1 MKKLWMIAGSAL
13 VMSACSDNVA
23 EMNPAPAGNNNFV
36 TLAEISASLP
46 VTRAYLEDVEFGAG
60 KEVKTFWSS
69 GDCITVWSEQEPER
83 LLLYRLKSG
92 ADTPNAVF
100 EVVGN
105 EEGVHGTQFYAL
117 YNWFSF
123 IPVMF
128 PGVHGTQFYALY
140 NGSSSASKQI
150 TLNSVQNNNINRPSN
165 NIAEGAAPMAAY
177 AAVED
182 GNLSNVRFAFKNLC
196 GIMAVTLT
204 TDADA
209 ALGSITLNSTANLTG
224 SGEVRFVNGEPSFRI
239 GANAG
244 KSISRELGNYK
255 VKGGE
260 PNTFYFVVPAQS
272 YGYLALDVMSSTNP
286 KPVWSRTRTIA
297 DGLSVGAGSIT
308 RIANVTVRTV
318 APHVYKVGDI
328 YPNGAAGGDV
338 KGIVF
343 EAAQDGQSGKIAA
356 LKDCSVNGTE
366 VSDEIG
372 TYYWYSWGPST
383 AALNSISDGKAN
395 TEAVRGNSADYPAF
409 AAAQALGDGWYLP
422 ARDELSTL
430 FDMQGELINKG
441 GYQEMLGIAYWS
453 STLTGSARA
462 KKINYYDA
470 VEAAMATVSLS
481 GQSTVEGSVR
491 AIAQFEIK

>member
-23 EMNPAPAGNNNFV
+23 EMNPAPAGNNDFV

-46 VTRAYLEDVEFGAG
+46 ATRAYLEDVEFGAG

-105 EEGVHGTQFYAL
+105 EE
-117 YNWFSF
+117 
-123 IPVMF
+123 
-128 PGVHGTQFYALY
+128 GVHGTQFYALY

-308 RIANVTVRTV
+308 RIANVTVKTA
-318 APHVYKVGDI
+318 APHVYVEGDL
-328 YPNGAAGGDV
+328 YPNGATGDAV
-338 KGIVF
+338 KGIVY
-343 EAAQDGQSGKIAA
+343 EVAEDGLSGKMIYPRVLGTAKWTTLGADGDIPLSENGELNMEKAKKNIDAFPAFKLCADLPAVDNQSWYMPSRSELEA
-356 LKDCSVNGTE
+356 L
-366 VSDEIG
+366 I
-372 TYYWYSWGPST
+372 PSINVI
-383 AALNSISDGKAN
+383 NSSYKTLKGDDAGSLIPLN
-395 TEAVRGNSADYPAF
+395 TETSVRN
-409 AAAQALGDGWYLP
+409 
-422 ARDELSTL
+422 
-430 FDMQGELINKG
+430 
-441 GYQEMLGIAYWS
+441 WS
-453 STLTGSARA
+453 STGYVAPNNA
-462 KKINYYDA
+462 
-470 VEAAMATVSLS
+470 
-481 GQSTVEGSVR
+481 VR
-491 AIAQFEIK
+491 AYTARYSYTIDEETDEDISEWKISGSSVSSAYNVLAITKFKSK

>member
-23 EMNPAPAGNNNFV
+23 EMNPAPAGNNDFV

-46 VTRAYLEDVEFGAG
+46 ATRAYLEDVEFGAG

-117 YNWFSF
+117 YN
-123 IPVMF
+123 
-128 PGVHGTQFYALY
+128 
-140 NGSSSASKQI
+140 GSSSASKQN

-328 YPNGAAGGDV
+328 YPNGAVGGDV

-409 AAAQALGDGWYLP
+409 AAALALGDGWYLP

-481 GQSTVEGSVR
+481 SQSTVEGSVR

>member
-1 MKKLWMIAGSAL
+1 MIAGSAL

-23 EMNPAPAGNNNFV
+23 EMNPAPAGNNDFV

-46 VTRAYLEDVEFGAG
+46 ATRAYLEDVEFGAG

-105 EEGVHGTQFYAL
+105 EE
-117 YNWFSF
+117 
-123 IPVMF
+123 
-128 PGVHGTQFYALY
+128 GVHGTQFYALY

-308 RIANVTVRTV
+308 RIANVTVKTA
-318 APHVYKVGDI
+318 APHVYVEGDL
-328 YPNGAAGGDV
+328 YPNGATGDAV
-338 KGIVF
+338 KGIVY
-343 EAAQDGQSGKIAA
+343 EVAEDGLSGKMIYPRVLGTAKWTTLGADGDIPLSENGELNMEKAKKNIDAFPAFKLCADLPAVDNQSWYMPSRSELEA
-356 LKDCSVNGTE
+356 L
-366 VSDEIG
+366 I
-372 TYYWYSWGPST
+372 PSINVI
-383 AALNSISDGKAN
+383 NSSYKTLKGDDAGSLIPLN
-395 TEAVRGNSADYPAF
+395 TETSVRN
-409 AAAQALGDGWYLP
+409 
-422 ARDELSTL
+422 
-430 FDMQGELINKG
+430 
-441 GYQEMLGIAYWS
+441 WS
-453 STLTGSARA
+453 STGYVAPNNA
-462 KKINYYDA
+462 
-470 VEAAMATVSLS
+470 
-481 GQSTVEGSVR
+481 VR
-491 AIAQFEIK
+491 AYTARYSYTIDEETDEDISEWKISGSRVSSAYTVLAITKFKSK

>member
-23 EMNPAPAGNNNFV
+23 EMNPAPAGNNDFV

-46 VTRAYLEDVEFGAG
+46 ATRAYLEDVEFGAG

-105 EEGVHGTQFYAL
+105 EE
-117 YNWFSF
+117 
-123 IPVMF
+123 
-128 PGVHGTQFYALY
+128 GVHGTQFYALY

-308 RIANVTVRTV
+308 RIANVTVKTA
-318 APHVYKVGDI
+318 APHVYVEGDL
-328 YPNGAAGGDV
+328 YPNGATGDAV
-338 KGIVF
+338 KGIVY
-343 EAAQDGQSGKIAA
+343 EVAEDGLSGKMIYPRVLGTAKWTTLGADGDIPLSENGELNMEKAKKNIDAFPAFKLCADLPAVDNQSWYMPSRSELEA
-356 LKDCSVNGTE
+356 L
-366 VSDEIG
+366 I
-372 TYYWYSWGPST
+372 PSINVI
-383 AALNSISDGKAN
+383 NSSYKTLKGDDAGSLIPLN
-395 TEAVRGNSADYPAF
+395 TETSVRN
-409 AAAQALGDGWYLP
+409 
-422 ARDELSTL
+422 
-430 FDMQGELINKG
+430 
-441 GYQEMLGIAYWS
+441 WS
-453 STLTGSARA
+453 STGYVAPNNA
-462 KKINYYDA
+462 
-470 VEAAMATVSLS
+470 
-481 GQSTVEGSVR
+481 VR
-491 AIAQFEIK
+491 AYTARYSYTIDEDTDEDISEWKISGSSVSSAYNVLAITKFKSK

>member
-1 MKKLWMIAGSAL
+1 MIAGSAL

-23 EMNPAPAGNNNFV
+23 EMNPAPAGNNDFV

-46 VTRAYLEDVEFGAG
+46 ATRAYLEDVEFGAG

-105 EEGVHGTQFYAL
+105 EE
-117 YNWFSF
+117 
-123 IPVMF
+123 
-128 PGVHGTQFYALY
+128 GVHGTQFYALY

-308 RIANVTVRTV
+308 RIANVTVKTA
-318 APHVYKVGDI
+318 APHVYVEGDL
-328 YPNGAAGGDV
+328 YPNGATGDAV
-338 KGIVF
+338 KGIVY
-343 EAAQDGQSGKIAA
+343 EVAEDGLSGKMIYPRVLGTAKWTTLGADGDIPLSENGELNMEKAKKNIDAFPAFKLCADLPAVDNQSWYMPSRSELEA
-356 LKDCSVNGTE
+356 L
-366 VSDEIG
+366 I
-372 TYYWYSWGPST
+372 PSINVI
-383 AALNSISDGKAN
+383 NSSYKTLKGDDAGSLIPLN
-395 TEAVRGNSADYPAF
+395 TETSVRN
-409 AAAQALGDGWYLP
+409 
-422 ARDELSTL
+422 
-430 FDMQGELINKG
+430 
-441 GYQEMLGIAYWS
+441 WS
-453 STLTGSARA
+453 STGYVAPNNA
-462 KKINYYDA
+462 
-470 VEAAMATVSLS
+470 
-481 GQSTVEGSVR
+481 VR
-491 AIAQFEIK
+491 AYTARYSYTIDEETDEDISEWKISGSSVSSAYNVLAITKFKSK

>member
-46 VTRAYLEDVEFGAG
+46 ATRAYLEDVEFGAG

-105 EEGVHGTQFYAL
+105 EE
-117 YNWFSF
+117 
-123 IPVMF
+123 
-128 PGVHGTQFYALY
+128 GVHGTQFYALY

-308 RIANVTVRTV
+308 RIANVTVKTA
-318 APHVYKVGDI
+318 APHVYVEGDL
-328 YPNGAAGGDV
+328 YPNGATGDAV
-338 KGIVF
+338 KGIVY
-343 EAAQDGQSGKIAA
+343 EVAEDGLSGKMIYPRVLGTAKWTTLGADGDIPLSENGELNMEKAKKNIDAFPAFKLCADLPAVDNQSWYMPSRSELEA
-356 LKDCSVNGTE
+356 L
-366 VSDEIG
+366 I
-372 TYYWYSWGPST
+372 PSINVI
-383 AALNSISDGKAN
+383 NSSYKTLKGDDAGSLIPLN
-395 TEAVRGNSADYPAF
+395 TETSVRN
-409 AAAQALGDGWYLP
+409 
-422 ARDELSTL
+422 
-430 FDMQGELINKG
+430 
-441 GYQEMLGIAYWS
+441 WS
-453 STLTGSARA
+453 STGYVAPNNA
-462 KKINYYDA
+462 
-470 VEAAMATVSLS
+470 
-481 GQSTVEGSVR
+481 VR
-491 AIAQFEIK
+491 AYTARYSYTIDEETDEDISEWKISGSSVSSAYNVLAITKFKSK

>member
-1 MKKLWMIAGSAL
+1 MIAGSAL

-23 EMNPAPAGNNNFV
+23 EMNPAPAGNNDFV

-46 VTRAYLEDVEFGAG
+46 ATRAYLEDVEFGAG

-105 EEGVHGTQFYAL
+105 EE
-117 YNWFSF
+117 
-123 IPVMF
+123 
-128 PGVHGTQFYALY
+128 GVHGTQFYALY

-308 RIANVTVRTV
+308 RIANVTVKTA
-318 APHVYKVGDI
+318 APHVYVEGDL
-328 YPNGAAGGDV
+328 YPNGATGDAV
-338 KGIVF
+338 KGIVY
-343 EAAQDGQSGKIAA
+343 EVAEDGLSGKMIYPRVLGTAKWTTLGADGDIPLSENGELNMEKAKKNIDAFPAFKLCADLPAVDNQSWYMPSRSELEA
-356 LKDCSVNGTE
+356 L
-366 VSDEIG
+366 I
-372 TYYWYSWGPST
+372 PSINVI
-383 AALNSISDGKAN
+383 NSSYKTLKGDDAGSLIPLN
-395 TEAVRGNSADYPAF
+395 TETSVRN
-409 AAAQALGDGWYLP
+409 
-422 ARDELSTL
+422 
-430 FDMQGELINKG
+430 
-441 GYQEMLGIAYWS
+441 WS
-453 STLTGSARA
+453 STGYVAPNNA
-462 KKINYYDA
+462 
-470 VEAAMATVSLS
+470 
-481 GQSTVEGSVR
+481 VR
-491 AIAQFEIK
+491 AYTARYSYTIDEETDEDISEWKISGSSVSSAYNVLAITKYKSK

>member
-23 EMNPAPAGNNNFV
+23 EMNPAPAGNNDFV

-46 VTRAYLEDVEFGAG
+46 ATRAYLEDVEFGAG

-105 EEGVHGTQFYAL
+105 EE
-117 YNWFSF
+117 
-123 IPVMF
+123 
-128 PGVHGTQFYALY
+128 GVHGTQFYALY

-297 DGLSVGAGSIT
+297 DGLSVDAGSIT
-308 RIANVTVRTV
+308 RIANVTVKTA
-318 APHVYKVGDI
+318 APHVYVEGDL
-328 YPNGAAGGDV
+328 YPNGATGDAV
-338 KGIVF
+338 KGIVY
-343 EAAQDGQSGKIAA
+343 EVAEDGLSGKMIYPRVLGTAKWTTLGADGDIPLSENGELNMEKAKKNIDAFPAFKLCADLPAVDNQSWYMPSRSELEA
-356 LKDCSVNGTE
+356 L
-366 VSDEIG
+366 I
-372 TYYWYSWGPST
+372 PSINVI
-383 AALNSISDGKAN
+383 NSSYKTLKGDDAGSLIPLN
-395 TEAVRGNSADYPAF
+395 TETSVRN
-409 AAAQALGDGWYLP
+409 
-422 ARDELSTL
+422 
-430 FDMQGELINKG
+430 
-441 GYQEMLGIAYWS
+441 WS
-453 STLTGSARA
+453 STGYVAPNNA
-462 KKINYYDA
+462 
-470 VEAAMATVSLS
+470 
-481 GQSTVEGSVR
+481 VR
-491 AIAQFEIK
+491 AYTARYSYTIDEETDEDISEWKISGSSVSSAYNVLAITKFKSK

>member
-1 MKKLWMIAGSAL
+1 MIAGSAL

-23 EMNPAPAGNNNFV
+23 EMNPAPAGNNDFV

-46 VTRAYLEDVEFGAG
+46 ATRAYLEDVEFGAG

-105 EEGVHGTQFYAL
+105 EE
-117 YNWFSF
+117 
-123 IPVMF
+123 
-128 PGVHGTQFYALY
+128 GVHGTQFYALY

-297 DGLSVGAGSIT
+297 DGLSVDAGSIT
-308 RIANVTVRTV
+308 RIANVTVKTA
-318 APHVYKVGDI
+318 APHVYVEGDL
-328 YPNGAAGGDV
+328 YPNGATGDAV
-338 KGIVF
+338 KGIVY
-343 EAAQDGQSGKIAA
+343 EVAEDGLSGKMIYPRVLGTAKWTTLGADGDIPLSENGELNMEKAKKNIDAFPAFKLCADLPAVDNQSWYMPSRSELEA
-356 LKDCSVNGTE
+356 L
-366 VSDEIG
+366 I
-372 TYYWYSWGPST
+372 PSINVI
-383 AALNSISDGKAN
+383 NSSYKTLKGDDAGSLIPLN
-395 TEAVRGNSADYPAF
+395 TETSVRN
-409 AAAQALGDGWYLP
+409 
-422 ARDELSTL
+422 
-430 FDMQGELINKG
+430 
-441 GYQEMLGIAYWS
+441 WS
-453 STLTGSARA
+453 STGYVAPNNA
-462 KKINYYDA
+462 
-470 VEAAMATVSLS
+470 
-481 GQSTVEGSVR
+481 VR
-491 AIAQFEIK
+491 AYTARYSYTIDEETDEDISEWKISGSSVSSAYNVLAITKFKSK

>member
-46 VTRAYLEDVEFGAG
+46 ATRAYLEDVEFGAG

-105 EEGVHGTQFYAL
+105 EE
-117 YNWFSF
+117 
-123 IPVMF
+123 
-128 PGVHGTQFYALY
+128 GVHGTQFYALY

-297 DGLSVGAGSIT
+297 DGLSVDAGSIT

-356 LKDCSVNGTE
+356 L
-366 VSDEIG
+366 
-372 TYYWYSWGPST
+372 
-383 AALNSISDGKAN
+383 NSISDGKAN
-395 TEAVRGNSADYPAF
+395 TDAVQGNSANYPAF
-409 AAAQALGDGWYLP
+409 AAALALGDGWYLP

-481 GQSTVEGSVR
+481 SQSTVEGSVR

>member
-1 MKKLWMIAGSAL
+1 MIAGSAL

-46 VTRAYLEDVEFGAG
+46 ATRAYLEDVEFGAG

-105 EEGVHGTQFYAL
+105 EE
-117 YNWFSF
+117 
-123 IPVMF
+123 
-128 PGVHGTQFYALY
+128 GVHGTQFYALY

-297 DGLSVGAGSIT
+297 DGLSVDAGSIT
-308 RIANVTVRTV
+308 RIANVTVKTA
-318 APHVYKVGDI
+318 APHVYVEGDL
-328 YPNGAAGGDV
+328 YPNGATGDAV
-338 KGIVF
+338 KGIVY
-343 EAAQDGQSGKIAA
+343 EVAEDGLSGKMIYPRVLGTAKWTTLGADGDIPLSENGELNMEKAKKNIDAFPAFKLCADLPAVDNQSWYMPSRSELEA
-356 LKDCSVNGTE
+356 L
-366 VSDEIG
+366 I
-372 TYYWYSWGPST
+372 PSINVI
-383 AALNSISDGKAN
+383 NSSYKTLKGDDAGSLIPLN
-395 TEAVRGNSADYPAF
+395 TETSVRN
-409 AAAQALGDGWYLP
+409 
-422 ARDELSTL
+422 
-430 FDMQGELINKG
+430 
-441 GYQEMLGIAYWS
+441 WS
-453 STLTGSARA
+453 STGYVAPNNA
-462 KKINYYDA
+462 
-470 VEAAMATVSLS
+470 
-481 GQSTVEGSVR
+481 VR
-491 AIAQFEIK
+491 AYTARYSYTIDEETDEDISEWKISGSSVSSAYNVLAITKFKSK

>member
-46 VTRAYLEDVEFGAG
+46 ATRAYLEDVEFGAG

-105 EEGVHGTQFYAL
+105 EE
-117 YNWFSF
+117 
-123 IPVMF
+123 
-128 PGVHGTQFYALY
+128 GVHGTQFYALY

-297 DGLSVGAGSIT
+297 DGLSVDAGSIT
-308 RIANVTVRTV
+308 RIANVTVKTA
-318 APHVYKVGDI
+318 APHVYVEGDL
-328 YPNGAAGGDV
+328 YPNGATGDAV
-338 KGIVF
+338 KGIVY
-343 EAAQDGQSGKIAA
+343 EVAEDGLSGKMIYPRVLGTAKWTTLGADGDIPLSENGELNMEKAKKNIDAFPAFKLCADLPAVDNQSWYMPSRSELEA
-356 LKDCSVNGTE
+356 L
-366 VSDEIG
+366 I
-372 TYYWYSWGPST
+372 PSINVI
-383 AALNSISDGKAN
+383 NSSYKTLKGDDAGSLIPLN
-395 TEAVRGNSADYPAF
+395 TETSVRN
-409 AAAQALGDGWYLP
+409 
-422 ARDELSTL
+422 
-430 FDMQGELINKG
+430 
-441 GYQEMLGIAYWS
+441 WS
-453 STLTGSARA
+453 STGYVAPNNA
-462 KKINYYDA
+462 
-470 VEAAMATVSLS
+470 
-481 GQSTVEGSVR
+481 VR
-491 AIAQFEIK
+491 AYTARYSYTIDEETDEDISEWKISGSSVSSAYNVLAITKFKSK

>member
-23 EMNPAPAGNNNFV
+23 EMNPAPAGNNDFV

-46 VTRAYLEDVEFGAG
+46 ATRAYLEDVEFGAG

-105 EEGVHGTQFYAL
+105 EE
-117 YNWFSF
+117 
-123 IPVMF
+123 
-128 PGVHGTQFYALY
+128 GVHGTQFYALY

-255 VKGGE
+255 VKGGQ

-308 RIANVTVRTV
+308 RIANVTVKTA
-318 APHVYKVGDI
+318 APHVYVEGDL
-328 YPNGAAGGDV
+328 YPNGATGDAV
-338 KGIVF
+338 KGIVY
-343 EAAQDGQSGKIAA
+343 EVAEDGLSGKMIYPRVLGTAKWTTLGADGDIPLSENGELNMEKAKKNIDAFPAFKLCADLPAVDNQSWYMPSRSELEA
-356 LKDCSVNGTE
+356 L
-366 VSDEIG
+366 I
-372 TYYWYSWGPST
+372 PSINVI
-383 AALNSISDGKAN
+383 NSSYKTLKGDDAGSLIPLN
-395 TEAVRGNSADYPAF
+395 TETSVRN
-409 AAAQALGDGWYLP
+409 
-422 ARDELSTL
+422 
-430 FDMQGELINKG
+430 
-441 GYQEMLGIAYWS
+441 WS
-453 STLTGSARA
+453 STGYVAPNNA
-462 KKINYYDA
+462 
-470 VEAAMATVSLS
+470 
-481 GQSTVEGSVR
+481 VR
-491 AIAQFEIK
+491 AYTARYSYTIDEETDEDISEWKISGSSVSSAYNVLAITKFKSK

>member
-1 MKKLWMIAGSAL
+1 M
-13 VMSACSDNVA
+13 
-23 EMNPAPAGNNNFV
+23 
-36 TLAEISASLP
+36 
-46 VTRAYLEDVEFGAG
+46 
-60 KEVKTFWSS
+60 
-69 GDCITVWSEQEPER
+69 
-83 LLLYRLKSG
+83 
-92 ADTPNAVF
+92 
-100 EVVGN
+100 
-105 EEGVHGTQFYAL
+105 
-117 YNWFSF
+117 
-123 IPVMF
+123 
-128 PGVHGTQFYALY
+128 
-140 NGSSSASKQI
+140 
-150 TLNSVQNNNINRPSN
+150 
-165 NIAEGAAPMAAY
+165 
-177 AAVED
+177 
-182 GNLSNVRFAFKNLC
+182 
-196 GIMAVTLT
+196 
-204 TDADA
+204 
-209 ALGSITLNSTANLTG
+209 
-224 SGEVRFVNGEPSFRI
+224 
-239 GANAG
+239 
-244 KSISRELGNYK
+244 
-255 VKGGE
+255 KGGE

-286 KPVWSRTRTIA
+286 KPVWFRTRTIA
-297 DGLSVGAGSIT
+297 DGLSVGAGSIM

-409 AAAQALGDGWYLP
+409 AAALALGDGWYLP

>member
-1 MKKLWMIAGSAL
+1 MIAGSAL

-46 VTRAYLEDVEFGAG
+46 ATRAYLEDVEFGAG

-105 EEGVHGTQFYAL
+105 EE
-117 YNWFSF
+117 
-123 IPVMF
+123 
-128 PGVHGTQFYALY
+128 GVHGTQFYALY

-308 RIANVTVRTV
+308 RIANVTVKTA
-318 APHVYKVGDI
+318 APHVYVEGDL
-328 YPNGAAGGDV
+328 YPNGATGDAV
-338 KGIVF
+338 KGIVY
-343 EAAQDGQSGKIAA
+343 EVAEDGLSGKMIYPRVLGTAKWTTLGADGDIPLSENGELNMEKAKKNIDAFPAFKLCADLPAVDNQSWYMPSRSELEA
-356 LKDCSVNGTE
+356 L
-366 VSDEIG
+366 I
-372 TYYWYSWGPST
+372 PSINVI
-383 AALNSISDGKAN
+383 NSSYKTLKGDDAGSLIPLN
-395 TEAVRGNSADYPAF
+395 TETSVRN
-409 AAAQALGDGWYLP
+409 
-422 ARDELSTL
+422 
-430 FDMQGELINKG
+430 
-441 GYQEMLGIAYWS
+441 WS
-453 STLTGSARA
+453 STGYVAPNNA
-462 KKINYYDA
+462 
-470 VEAAMATVSLS
+470 
-481 GQSTVEGSVR
+481 VR
-491 AIAQFEIK
+491 AYTARYSYTIDEETDEDISEWKISGSSVSSAYNVLAITKFKSK

>member
-1 MKKLWMIAGSAL
+1 MN
-13 VMSACSDNVA
+13 NV
-23 EMNPAPAGNNNFV
+23 G
-36 TLAEISASLP
+36 
-46 VTRAYLEDVEFGAG
+46 
-60 KEVKTFWSS
+60 
-69 GDCITVWSEQEPER
+69 
-83 LLLYRLKSG
+83 
-92 ADTPNAVF
+92 
-100 EVVGN
+100 
-105 EEGVHGTQFYAL
+105 
-117 YNWFSF
+117 
-123 IPVMF
+123 
-128 PGVHGTQFYALY
+128 YALY

-308 RIANVTVRTV
+308 RIANVTVKTA
-318 APHVYKVGDI
+318 APHVYVEGDL
-328 YPNGAAGGDV
+328 YPNGATGDAV
-338 KGIVF
+338 KGIVY
-343 EAAQDGQSGKIAA
+343 EVAEDGLSGKMIYPRVLGTAKWTTLGADGDIPLSENGELNMEKAKKNIDAFPAFKLCADLPAVDNQSWYMPSRSELEA
-356 LKDCSVNGTE
+356 L
-366 VSDEIG
+366 I
-372 TYYWYSWGPST
+372 PSINVI
-383 AALNSISDGKAN
+383 NSSYKTLKGDDAGSLIPLN
-395 TEAVRGNSADYPAF
+395 TETSVRN
-409 AAAQALGDGWYLP
+409 
-422 ARDELSTL
+422 
-430 FDMQGELINKG
+430 
-441 GYQEMLGIAYWS
+441 WS
-453 STLTGSARA
+453 STGYVAPNNA
-462 KKINYYDA
+462 
-470 VEAAMATVSLS
+470 
-481 GQSTVEGSVR
+481 VR
-491 AIAQFEIK
+491 AYTARYSYTIDEETDEDISEWKISGSSVSSAYNVLAITKFKSK

>member
-23 EMNPAPAGNNNFV
+23 EMNPAPAGNNDFV

-46 VTRAYLEDVEFGAG
+46 ATRAYLEDVEFGAG

-117 YNWFSF
+117 YN
-123 IPVMF
+123 
-128 PGVHGTQFYALY
+128 
-140 NGSSSASKQI
+140 GSSSASKQI

-182 GNLSNVRFAFKNLC
+182 GSLSNVRFAFKNLC

-286 KPVWSRTRTIA
+286 KPVWFRTRTIA

-356 LKDCSVNGTE
+356 L
-366 VSDEIG
+366 
-372 TYYWYSWGPST
+372 
-383 AALNSISDGKAN
+383 NSISDGKAN

-409 AAAQALGDGWYLP
+409 AAALALGDGWYLP